1 MAQRG
6 LREAEAKKLILDH
19 IDFPLEHEMVLV
31 RPHSDISALPGDHPF
46 LGGRLVAKPD
56 VLVGKR
62 GKHNLVLLDKTFPEC
77 MEWIEKKRSAPVR
90 VGPVKGELTHFL
102 IEPFIPHDREF
113 YLAIQAE
120 RDFDVIYIS
129 DNGGVEVEE
138 NWDLVK
144 EIRVPVDETLKE
156 EQVLEVLD
164 HPLIAGFA
172 AALHK
177 VFADLDFV
185 FLEINPIVVV
195 DEKIRMLDL
204 VAKLDDT
211 AAYRS
216 RDKWGDVVFPSPFGT
231 TLTPEERYIN
241 ELDSKT
247 GASLKLKVLNPDGRI
262 WTMVAGGGASVVYAD
277 TIVDLGHGN
286 ELANYGEYSGDP
298 NKELTYE
305 YAKTVL
311 DLMTRKKGKPK
322 ILIIGGGIANFTDVA
337 KTFTGIIQALK
348 DFREKLIENRV
359 TIYVRRGGPNYKEGL
374 EKMEEVGKVLGVPIH
389 VFGPETHMTKIIS
402 LALGGESQ

>member
-6 LREAEAKKLILDH
+6 IREAEAKKLILDH
-19 IDFPLEHEMVLV
+19 IDFPLDHDMVLV
-31 RPHSDISALPGDHPF
+31 RPHSDISALPKEHPF

-62 GKHNLVLLDKTFPEC
+62 GKHNLVLLDKTFQEC
-77 MEWIEKKRSAPVR
+77 VEWIEKERSAPVR
-90 VGPVKGELTHFL
+90 VGPLKGELTHFL
-102 IEPFIPHDREF
+102 IEPFIPHDQEF

-120 RDFDVIYIS
+120 RDVDVIYVS
-129 DNGGVEVEE
+129 DHGGIEVEE
-138 NWDLVK
+138 NWGQVK
-144 EIRVPVDETLKE
+144 EIRVPVDEILTE
-156 EQVLEVLD
+156 RQVLEVFD
-164 HPLIAGFA
+164 HPLIARFA
-172 AALHK
+172 SALHR

-185 FLEINPIVVV
+185 YLEINPIIVV
-195 DEKIRMLDL
+195 DGKIRMLDL

-211 AAYRS
+211 AAYRNKE
-216 RDKWGDVVFPSPFGT
+216 KWGGVVFPSPFGT

-247 GASLKLKVLNPDGRI
+247 GASLKLKILNPEGRI

-277 TIVDLGHGN
+277 TIVDLGHSA

-298 NKELTYE
+298 NQELTYE

-322 ILIIGGGIANFTDVA
+322 VLIIGGGIANFTDVA

-348 DFREKLIENRV
+348 DYREKLIENRV

-374 EKMEEVGKVLGVPIH
+374 EKMEETGKILGVPIH

-402 LALGGESQ
+402 LALGGKS

>member
-6 LREAEAKKLILDH
+6 IREAEAKQLILDH
-19 IDFPLEHEMVLV
+19 IDFPLVHDMVLV
-31 RPHSDISALPGDHPF
+31 RPHSDISALAKDYPF
-46 LGGRLVAKPD
+46 LSGQLVAKPD

-62 GKHNLVLLDKTFPEC
+62 GKHNLVLLNKNFQEC
-77 MEWIEKKRSAPVR
+77 LEWIEKKRSAPVR
-90 VGPVKGELTHFL
+90 VGPVKGDLTHFL
-102 IEPFIPHDREF
+102 IEPFIPHDQEF

-120 RDFDVIYIS
+120 RDGDVIYVS
-129 DNGGVEVEE
+129 DQGGIHVEE
-138 NWDLVK
+138 KWDQVK
-144 EIRVPVDETLKE
+144 EIRVPVDQFLRE
-156 EQVLEVLD
+156 EEVLAVLD
-164 HPLIAGFA
+164 QPLLARFA

-185 FLEINPIVVV
+185 YLEINPIVIVN
-195 DEKIRMLDL
+195 ERIHMLDL

-211 AAYRS
+211 AAFRN
-216 RDKWGDVVFPSPFGT
+216 REKWGGVVFPSPFGT
-231 TLTPEERYIN
+231 VLTAEERYIN

-247 GASLKLKVLNPDGRI
+247 GASLKLKILNPEGRI

-277 TIVDLGHGN
+277 TIVDLGYGS

-298 NKELTYE
+298 NQELTYE

-337 KTFTGIIQALK
+337 KTFTGIIMALK
-348 DFREKLIENRV
+348 DYREKLIENRA

-374 EKMEEVGKVLGVPIH
+374 EKMEETGKVLGVPVH
-389 VFGPETHMTKIIS
+389 VYGPETHMTKIIS
-402 LALGGESQ
+402 LALGGKSQ